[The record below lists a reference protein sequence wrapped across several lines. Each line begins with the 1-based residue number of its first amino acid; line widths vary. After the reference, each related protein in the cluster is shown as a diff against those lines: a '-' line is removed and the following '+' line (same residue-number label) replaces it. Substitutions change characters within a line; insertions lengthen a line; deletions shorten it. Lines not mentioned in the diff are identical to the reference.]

1 MLNASFLLRLK
12 FCTRVCILF
21 KDSAKYL
28 TLNVQILQQN
38 LTMKRLRGDEIKVSV
53 LIVTNY
59 DYQQISF
66 FHLCNHMLCPV
77 ALVLLGS
84 LKFKLDN
91 LFKVEYT
98 DNDKSI

>member
-1 MLNASFLLRLK
+1 MLK
-12 FCTRVCILF
+12 FCTRVCNLF

-53 LIVTNY
+53 IIVTNY

-66 FHLCNHMLCPV
+66 FHLCNHMLCSV